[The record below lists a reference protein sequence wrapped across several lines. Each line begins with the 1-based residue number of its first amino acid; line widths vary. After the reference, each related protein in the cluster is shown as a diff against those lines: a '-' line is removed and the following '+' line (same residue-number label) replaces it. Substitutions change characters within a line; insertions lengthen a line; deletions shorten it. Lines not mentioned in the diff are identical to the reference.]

1 VIPAAEEAFYS
12 EPIERVPG
20 SYLAFQV
27 SDPVPDVKPP
37 PCLDNGHIT
46 LGCLGSAYKITAEV
60 VAAWATVL
68 HAAPTARLLLKNG
81 TLDEP
86 SNRAATLAR
95 FAAAGIGADRLILEG
110 RAPHFEFLAAYDGI
124 DVALDTFPY
133 SGGTTTMEALWQGV
147 PVLTFNG
154 DRWASRTSRSLLLAA
169 GLPEW
174 VANDCAGYVGQAI
187 ALANDPQSPQR
198 LAALRSGMRERLRA
212 SAACDV
218 TCLCRALEQIY
229 LRLHH
234 SR

>member
-1 VIPAAEEAFYS
+1 
-12 EPIERVPG
+12 
-20 SYLAFQV
+20 
-27 SDPVPDVKPP
+27 
-37 PCLDNGHIT
+37 
-46 LGCLGSAYKITAEV
+46 V
-60 VAAWATVL
+60 VAAWATIL
-68 HAAPTARLLLKNG
+68 HAAPTARLLVKNG

-212 SAACDV
+212 SPACDV
-218 TCLCRALEQIY
+218 TALCRALEQIY
-229 LRLHH
+229 VRLHH
-234 SR
+234 SHEDGR